1 MRVPVDEP
9 LDPQRLPGGRHAPLA
24 VSIAGSGRPILALH
38 GLGADH
44 IQAQRL
50 LPQTP
55 GIQVIA
61 PDLPGH
67 GDTDLEP
74 HEPISFSHFA
84 DHVAGVLDRRHRTG
98 QIREPISVVGV
109 SMGAGIALAL
119 AHRRPDLVAH
129 LVLVRPAWL
138 DVTPP
143 AHLAIFPLVGGL
155 LQAHGPTLGAQV
167 MRDTALFRRIG
178 ARSPAMAASVLG
190 QFERPA
196 AALRARV
203 LIEMP
208 YSAPL
213 PSPQTL
219 TTLTTP
225 ALVIGAPDDPVHPL
239 WLAQALALRLPHARL
254 AVVPRKA
261 LDPAE
266 HDDAVRSEV
275 ASALSVPG

>member
-1 MRVPVDEP
+1 VRVHVDEP
-9 LDPQRLPGGRHAPLA
+9 RDPQRLPAGRQTPLA

-44 IQAQRL
+44 SQAQRL

-55 GIQVIA
+55 AIQAIA
-61 PDLPGH
+61 ADLPGH

-74 HEPISFSHFA
+74 HEPICFSHFA
-84 DHVAGVLDRRHRTG
+84 DHVAGMLDRRRRTG
-98 QIREPISVVGV
+98 QIREPIPVVGV

-143 AHLAIFPLVGGL
+143 AHLAVFPLVGGL
-155 LQAHGPTLGAQV
+155 LLAHGPVQGARV
-167 MRDTALFRRIG
+167 LRHTDLFRRIES
-178 ARSPAMAASVLG
+178 RSPAMAASVLG
-190 QFERPA
+190 QFDRPA

-213 PSPQTL
+213 PSPQAL

-239 WLAQALALRLPHARL
+239 WLARALAMRLPHARL

-261 LDPAE
+261 IDPTE

-275 ASALSVPG
+275 AAALSVPE